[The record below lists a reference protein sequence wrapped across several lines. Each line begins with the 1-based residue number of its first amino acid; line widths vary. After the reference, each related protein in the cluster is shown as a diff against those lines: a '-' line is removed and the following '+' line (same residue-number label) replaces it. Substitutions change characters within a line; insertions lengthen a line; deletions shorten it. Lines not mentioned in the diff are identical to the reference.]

1 MTSEERL
8 DRIEQLTAGLAEER
22 RKDRDEYKA
31 IWRETQRQLDDSA
44 RSIANLTRDLVSLT
58 GSVSELGIRIRD
70 LAEESRA
77 ADRRLE
83 ERIASLVAAMA
94 EHLHQGHP

>member
-8 DRIEQLTAGLAEER
+8 DGIERQIEEN
-22 RKDRDEYKA
+22 
-31 IWRETQRQLDDSA
+31 A
-44 RSIANLTRDLVSLT
+44 RSIANLTR
-58 GSVSELGIRIRD
+58 SVSELGVRIRD

-77 ADRRLE
+77 ADQRLE

>member
-8 DRIEQLTAGLAEER
+8 DGIERQIEEN
-22 RKDRDEYKA
+22 
-31 IWRETQRQLDDSA
+31 A
-44 RSIANLTRDLVSLT
+44 RSIANLTR
-58 GSVSELGIRIRD
+58 SVSELGIRIRD

-77 ADRRLE
+77 ADQRLE
-83 ERIASLVAAMA
+83 ERIASLVTAMA

>member
-8 DRIEQLTAGLAEER
+8 DGIERQIEEN
-22 RKDRDEYKA
+22 
-31 IWRETQRQLDDSA
+31 A
-44 RSIANLTRDLVSLT
+44 RSIANLTR
-58 GSVSELGIRIRD
+58 SVSELGIRIRD

-77 ADRRLE
+77 ADQRLE